1 MADAVF
7 DHGEKVHPAPRGA
20 AGRRTEKRCTR
31 RRLALVVAR
40 RTGIHEPS
48 VAGGGGIELN
58 RRTVGASEQPA
69 RKIDDLDTKPSAQVA
84 HVPGSSRAGPARDQR
99 IDDRQNVGVAERTK
113 TIRWLRGRQQG
124 VFVSE
129 VRVSL
134 LLVGWSTRI
143 VTIGGLRRQRI
154 GRRNLPGIHVVSD
167 RRRGGKRGRLRL
179 GAYDRRHLNRG

>member
-1 MADAVF
+1 IADALS
-7 DHGEKVHPAPRGA
+7 DNGEYVHPAPRGA
-20 AGRRTEKRCTR
+20 AGRRTEKRRIR
-31 RRLALVVAR
+31 RRLELVVAR

-58 RRTVGASEQPA
+58 RRPVGASEQPA
-69 RKIDDLDTKPSAQVA
+69 RKIDDLDTKPSAKVA
-84 HVPGSSRAGPARDQR
+84 HVQGSSRAGPARDQR
-99 IDDRQNVGVAERTK
+99 IDDGQNVGVAERTMS
-113 TIRWLRGRQQG
+113 IGWLRGRQQG

-129 VRVSL
+129 VRVSV

-167 RRRGGKRGRLRL
+167 RRRGG
-179 GAYDRRHLNRG
+179 